1 MHRSSTTLA
10 TAAAALLAGLLIG
23 IPAPAAEPDPALA
36 AIDAFIAEQHI
47 DRSSPS
53 WKSRLTQPPQ
63 LRFTPGKSYYWRLA
77 TNHGPILVKFLPD
90 VAPMHVSSAI
100 YLTRLG
106 FYDGTR
112 FHRVIPGFM
121 AQGGDPL
128 GNGRGGP
135 GYRFDIEV
143 RNDVKHD
150 RAGILSAANRG
161 RNTDGSQFFLTFAP
175 APHLDGSY
183 SIYGEVVAGMRVL
196 EKFEERGSESGKP
209 TELLLLEKATVEV
222 R

>member
-1 MHRSSTTLA
+1 MHPTSKTRVALP
-10 TAAAALLAGLLIG
+10 AALLAALLFA
-23 IPAPAAEPDPALA
+23 IPAPAAETDPALA
-36 AIDAFIAEQHI
+36 AIDAFIAEQDV
-47 DRSSPS
+47 DRSASN
-53 WKSRLTQPPQ
+53 WKTRLTQPPQ
-63 LRFTPGKSYYWRLA
+63 LTFTPGKTYVWRLE
-77 TNHGPILVKFLPD
+77 TNHGPILVRFFPD

-106 FYDGTR
+106 FYDDTR

-135 GYRFDIEV
+135 GYRFDLEV

-150 RAGILSAANRG
+150 KPGILSAANKG
-161 RNTDGSQFFLTFAP
+161 PGTDGSQFFLTFAP
-175 APHLDGSY
+175 APHLDGGY
-183 SIYGEVVAGMRVL
+183 SIYGEVSAGMRVL
-196 EKFEERGSESGKP
+196 KKFEERGGESGRPK
-209 TELLLLEKATVEV
+209 EQLLLTKATIEV